1 MIVSN
6 VKNLMEERRV
16 TIRMMIE
23 KTGLA
28 DVTILRARREQIANC
43 RLETLE
49 LIAKCLNC
57 KIKDLFEED

>member
-28 DVTILRARREQIANC
+28 DVTILRARREQIVNC